1 MAMIKMLLIFLV
13 FFLFILSN
21 IILTNGIKKQTGK
34 LINDIKNSFLLK
46 VIVFLKLFSKIKKLF
61 KK

>member
-1 MAMIKMLLIFLV
+1 MLLIFLV

-21 IILTNGIKKQTGK
+21 IILIKRIKKQTGK